1 MHFLGINWVG
11 VTPQNG
17 RKLLLSLGLIAA
29 ALALRAVL
37 RQIARLALRAQKGQ
51 RHHARFWAD
60 QAANLALAVVITL
73 GLLSIWFDNPAQLAT
88 ALGLVSAGLAFA
100 LQRVVTA
107 FAGYLVIL
115 RGNTFNV
122 GDRISM
128 GGVRGDVIALGFMQ
142 TTILEMGATPGGDAG
157 PAVWV
162 RSRQFTG
169 RIVTVSNAKI
179 FDEAVYNYTR
189 DFPYI
194 WDEISVPVRY
204 GDDRGRA
211 EAIILEAI
219 RRHALDAN
227 TIGDEVARSLEQR
240 FDLRPLDFQPR
251 VYYRLTSNWLEMTV
265 RFVFRDHGTRAVKD
279 QIVRDI
285 MAGFDAAG
293 LAVASATYA
302 IVAVPAINLTGD
314 LTGTPG
320 ASRPDRRGR
329 TDSERGDAPA

>member
-11 VTPQNG
+11 VTQQNG
-17 RKLLLSLGLIAA
+17 QKLLLSISFLVAVFL
-29 ALALRAVL
+29 LRAVL
-37 RQIARLALRAQKGQ
+37 HLIARLALRGKGGDRRQ
-51 RHHARFWAD
+51 YAHFWTQ
-60 QAANLALAVVITL
+60 QAINLAFAVVIAL
-73 GLLSIWFDNPAQLAT
+73 GLLSIWFENPAQLAT

-115 RGNTFNV
+115 RGNNFNI

-142 TTILEMGATPGGDAG
+142 TTILEMGSTPGGDAG

-211 EAIILEAI
+211 EAIILEAA
-219 RRHALDAN
+219 RRHALDAH
-227 TIGDEVARSLEQR
+227 TIGDEATRSLEQR
-240 FDLRPLDFQPR
+240 FDLRPLDFEPR
-251 VYYRLTSNWLEMTV
+251 VYYRLTSNWLELTV

-279 QIVRDI
+279 LIARDI
-285 MAGFDAAG
+285 LAGFAAAG
-293 LAVASATYA
+293 MTIASATYD
-302 IVAVPAINLTGD
+302 IVGFPPVNLKD
-314 LTGTPG
+314 ARQ
-320 ASRPDRRGR
+320 ASRPDRPGH
-329 TDSERGDAPA
+329 EP